1 MGKALRAELCCS
13 GWRAAGFC
21 STGWTWG
28 LQHTEHDAVEV
39 GGPTVQE
46 GEVET
51 SSWEHLGMPFYS
63 GLLEVVRGIF
73 SYFTDE

>member
-1 MGKALRAELCCS
+1 M
-13 GWRAAGFC
+13 
-21 STGWTWG
+21 
-28 LQHTEHDAVEV
+28 EV